1 MLTAL
6 ANRGIAAPK
15 RVLGI
20 AGLLLVVAVVF
31 GAPVASKLG
40 AGGYSDPNAPSSA
53 ARELLTNR
61 FHTGNANLV
70 LEFRSPRGVDN
81 ASTRALALRDAKAIA
96 AHDGIDHVTSYWTAP
111 KHVADTLVSPDHRA
125 ALVVAHVAGSDS
137 VAPDRAA
144 RATASLTGLH
154 NGVTVKAGGLAIAYH
169 EVNKTVKSDLT
180 KSEMVAIPL
189 TVVALTW
196 VFGSFVASIL
206 PVAVGLASIV
216 GTMAILR
223 LLAMFTSVSVY
234 ALNMTTAM
242 GLALAIDYSLFI
254 VSRYREEVGNGL
266 APDDAVRRAMQTAGR
281 TVLFSAL
288 TVALSLAAM
297 LVFPLY
303 FLRSF
308 AYAGIAVVALAALA
322 ALVILPAVITLVG
335 DRVNALD
342 LRAWLRRVAGRPQP
356 VMQPVEAS
364 FWYRFARVVMRR
376 AAPVAVVVTALL
388 VFIGLPFA
396 HVKFGYPDHRVLPPS
411 ASAYQVGHDTLTE
424 FGAGTGA
431 TIDVAVPS
439 VQGRAA
445 EIGGY
450 AAQLSRIPGVHGV
463 ESAAGEYVGGVR
475 VGPSNTTMRSGDAT
489 YLALAAAGDPQSQAL
504 KDTLKAV
511 TAVRAPW
518 PVDIGGQTA
527 EDRDSLAALG
537 RAMPYAIGIIALA
550 TFVLLFLFTGSVV
563 MPLKALV
570 LNTLSLSA
578 TFGAMVWIFQ
588 EGHLGSLYPDL
599 TVTGFLTPTMPPLM
613 FCVAF
618 GLSMDYEVFLL
629 SRIREE
635 WLGSARTAADNQRAV
650 ALGLGR
656 TGRIV
661 TAAAVLMAIVFAAIS
676 RGQVAFMMLFGTGLT
691 LAVLMD
697 ATIVRATLVPAF
709 MRLAG
714 RWNWWSPRPLARLHD
729 RFGLSDAAPEPVRMV
744 EAPVAVG

>member
-6 ANRGIAAPK
+6 ANRGIGRPK

-20 AGLLLVVAVVF
+20 AGILLVVGAAF

-40 AGGYSDPNAPSSA
+40 AGGYNDPNSPSA
-53 ARELLTNR
+53 AARDLLADK

-70 LEFRSPRGVDN
+70 LELQSPDGADSAAMRAVGVRDVN
-81 ASTRALALRDAKAIA
+81 ALA
-96 AHDGIDHVTSYWTAP
+96 AHEGIDHVTSYWTAS
-111 KHVADTLVSPDHRA
+111 KNVAAALVSPDHKA

-144 RATASLTGLH
+144 GATDPLTGVH
-154 NGVTVKAGGLAIAYH
+154 DGVTVKAGGIAVAYH
-169 EVNKTVKSDLT
+169 QVNETVKSDLT

-189 TVVALTW
+189 TVVALTL

-206 PVAVGLASIV
+206 PVAVGLASII
-216 GTMAILR
+216 GTMAVLR
-223 LLAMFTSVSVY
+223 GLALFTDVSVY

-254 VSRYREEVGNGL
+254 VSRYREEIGNGL
-266 APDDAVRRAMQTAGR
+266 APDDAVRRTMQTAGR

-308 AYAGIAVVALAALA
+308 AYAGIAVVGLAALA
-322 ALVILPAVITLVG
+322 ALAILPAVLTLLG

-342 LRAWLRRVAGRPQP
+342 LRAWFRRVLHRPEP
-356 VMQPVEAS
+356 AAKAIEAT
-364 FWYRFARVVMRR
+364 FWYRFAQFAMRR
-376 AAPVAVVVTALL
+376 AAPVAVLVTALL
-388 VFIGLPFA
+388 VFVGLPFL
-396 HVKFGYPDHRVLPPS
+396 HVKFGYPDQRVLPPS
-411 ASAYQVGHDTLTE
+411 ATAYRVGADTLTK
-424 FGAGTGA
+424 FHAGTGA
-431 TIDVAVPS
+431 TINVAVPS
-439 VQGRAA
+439 VQGKAT

-450 AAQLSRIPGVHGV
+450 AAKLSSIPGVQGV

-475 VGPSNTTMRSGDAT
+475 VGPGSDAMRSGDST
-489 YLALAAAGDPQSQAL
+489 YLTLAGTGDPQSQAV

-511 TAVRAPW
+511 EAVAAPW

-527 EDRDSLAALG
+527 EDRDSLAALS
-537 RAMPYAIGIIALA
+537 RAMHYAVAIIALA
-550 TFVLLFLFTGSVV
+550 TFILLFLFTGSLV

-588 EGHLGSLYPDL
+588 EGHLGWLYPDL

-635 WLGSARTAADNQRAV
+635 WLTSGRTAADNQRAV
-650 ALGLGR
+650 ALGLGH

-676 RGQVAFMMLFGTGLT
+676 RGQVAFMALFGTGLT

-697 ATIVRATLVPAF
+697 ATIVRGTLVPAF

-714 RWNWWSPRPLARLHD
+714 RWNWWAPKPLARLHE
-729 RFGLSDAAPEPVRMV
+729 RFGLSEETHLDTAARE
-744 EAPVAVG
+744 PVAVG

>member
-1 MLTAL
+1 LVI
-6 ANRGIAAPK
+6 GI
-15 RVLGI
+15 
-20 AGLLLVVAVVF
+20 VF

-40 AGGYSDPNAPSSA
+40 AGGYNDPNAPSAA
-53 ARELLTNR
+53 ARDLLSNR

-70 LEFRSPRGVDN
+70 LELRSPAGADSAAMRAVGV
-81 ASTRALALRDAKAIA
+81 RDAKALA
-96 AHDGIDHVTSYWTAP
+96 GREGIDHVTSYWTAS
-111 KHVADTLVSPDHRA
+111 KHVAAALVSPDDRA
-125 ALVVAHVAGSDS
+125 ALVVGHVAGTDS

-144 RATASLTGLH
+144 SATDPLIGVH
-154 NGVTVKAGGLAIAYH
+154 DGVTVKAGGIAVAYH
-169 EVNKTVKSDLT
+169 QVNETVKSDLT

-206 PVAVGLASIV
+206 PVAVGLASII
-216 GTMAILR
+216 GTMAVLR
-223 LLAMFTSVSVY
+223 FLALFTSVSVY

-254 VSRYREEVGNGL
+254 VSRYREEIGNGL
-266 APDDAVRRAMQTAGR
+266 EPAAAVRRAMQTAGR

-288 TVALSLAAM
+288 TVGLSLAAM

-308 AYAGIAVVALAALA
+308 AYAGIAVVGLAALA
-322 ALVILPAVITLVG
+322 ALAILPAVLILLG

-342 LRAWLRRVAGRPQP
+342 LRAWLRRVMRRPEP
-356 VMQPVEAS
+356 VAKPIEAM
-364 FWYRFARVVMRR
+364 FWYRFAHGVMRR
-376 AAPVAVVVTALL
+376 AVTVGVLATALL
-388 VFIGLPFA
+388 VFVGLPFL
-396 HVKFGYPDHRVLPPS
+396 HVKFGYPDQRVLPQS
-411 ASAYQVGHDTLTE
+411 ASAYQVGQDALTE

-439 VQGRAA
+439 VQGRAV

-450 AAQLSRIPGVHGV
+450 AAKLSQISGVQAV
-463 ESAAGEYVGGVR
+463 ESAAGEYARGAK
-475 VGPSNTTMRSGDAT
+475 VGPANPSMRSGGAT
-489 YLALAAAGDPQSQAL
+489 YLTIAASGDPQSQSL
-504 KDTLKAV
+504 KDILTSVEAV
-511 TAVRAPW
+511 QAPW

-527 EDRDSLAALG
+527 EDRDSLDALS
-537 RAMPYAIGIIALA
+537 RAMPWAILIIALA
-550 TFVLLFLFTGSVV
+550 TFVLLFLFTGSIV
-563 MPLKALV
+563 MPIKALV

-599 TVTGFLTPTMPPLM
+599 TVTHFLTPTMPPLM

-635 WLGSARTAADNQRAV
+635 WLTSGRTASDNTRAV

-697 ATIVRATLVPAF
+697 ATVVRATLVPAF

-714 RWNWWSPRPLARLHD
+714 KWNWWAPKPLVRLHE
-729 RFGLSDAAPEPVRMV
+729 RFGLSEEAHLEVPVG
-744 EAPVAVG
+744 EQPVAVG

>member
-6 ANRGIAAPK
+6 ANRGIARPK

-20 AGLLLVVAVVF
+20 AAVLLVIGVVF

-40 AGGYSDPNAPSSA
+40 AGGYNDPHSPSA
-53 ARELLTNR
+53 AARDLLANT

-70 LEFRSPRGVDN
+70 LELRSAEGADS
-81 ASTRALALRDAKAIA
+81 AAMRAVGLRDVA
-96 AHDGIDHVTSYWTAP
+96 ALSARDGIDHVSSYWTAP
-111 KHVADTLVSPDHRA
+111 KHVAASLVSPDHRA
-125 ALVVAHVAGSDS
+125 ALVVAHVTGDDA

-144 RATASLTGLH
+144 EATDPLVGTF
-154 NGVTVKAGGLAIAYH
+154 NGVEVKAGGLAIAYH
-169 EVNKTVKSDLT
+169 QVNQTVKSDLT
-180 KSEMVAIPL
+180 KSEMIAIPL
-189 TVVALTW
+189 TVVALTL

-216 GTMAILR
+216 GTMAVLR
-223 LLAMFTSVSVY
+223 LLALFTDVSVY

-254 VSRYREEVGNGL
+254 VSRYREEVANGL
-266 APDDAVRRAMQTAGR
+266 TPDDAIRRTMQTAGR

-308 AYAGIAVVALAALA
+308 AYAGIAVVGLAAVAALA
-322 ALVILPAVITLVG
+322 LLPAVLTLLG

-342 LRAWLRRVAGRPQP
+342 LRAASRRLLRRPAPLAKP
-356 VMQPVEAS
+356 IEAT
-364 FWYRFARVVMRR
+364 FWYRFAQFAMRR
-376 AAPVAVVVTALL
+376 AAPVAVLVTALL
-388 VFIGLPFA
+388 VFVGLPFL
-396 HVKFGYPDHRVLPPS
+396 HVKFGYPDQRVLPPS
-411 ASAYQVGHDTLTE
+411 SSAYQVGHDTLTM
-424 FGAGTGA
+424 FRAGTGA
-431 TIDVAVPS
+431 TINVAVPS
-439 VQGRAA
+439 VQGRAGDL
-445 EIGGY
+445 GGY
-450 AAQLSRIPGVHGV
+450 AARLSRIDGVEGV
-463 ESAAGEYVGGVR
+463 ESAAGEYAGGVK
-475 VGPSNTTMRSGDAT
+475 VGPGSASMQAGEAT
-489 YLALAAAGDPQSQAL
+489 YIALAASGDPQSQAL
-504 KDTLKAV
+504 KDTLRAV
-511 TAVRAPW
+511 EAVPAPW
-518 PVDIGGQTA
+518 PVDVGGQTA
-527 EDRDSLAALG
+527 EDRDSLDALG

-550 TFVLLFLFTGSVV
+550 TFVLLFLFTGSLV
-563 MPLKALV
+563 MPVKALV

-588 EGHLGSLYPDL
+588 EGHLGWLYPDL

-635 WLGSARTAADNQRAV
+635 WLASGRTGADNTRAV
-650 ALGLGR
+650 ALGLGH

-676 RGQVAFMMLFGTGLT
+676 RGQVAFMALFGTGLT

-697 ATIVRATLVPAF
+697 ATIVRGTLVPAF

-714 RWNWWSPRPLARLHD
+714 RWNWWAPKPLARLRE
-729 RFGLSDAAPEPVRMV
+729 RFGLAEDGRHEPAAPL
-744 EAPVAVG
+744 PVAVG